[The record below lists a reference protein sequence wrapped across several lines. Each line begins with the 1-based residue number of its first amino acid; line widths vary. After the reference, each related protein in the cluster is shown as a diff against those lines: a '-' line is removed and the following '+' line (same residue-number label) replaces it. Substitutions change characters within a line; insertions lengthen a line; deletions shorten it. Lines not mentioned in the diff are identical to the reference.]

1 MMSSEPGADES
12 IRLVKSSIEAFN
24 AHDVNRCTETMAGYL
39 TLYSPA
45 NPEGLKGLEAYTED
59 VRRDMAG
66 LPDIQLRAERIVGN
80 REWVLV
86 QGVLTGTNYGPLKS
100 RTGQPIRA
108 TGKHIEIRHAQIHRV
123 EGGKITEIHQ
133 YYDTDQVSDQL
144 GLLRRGKKSGIYFM
158 ILVIAGLV
166 SMTVSG
172 LTFIQSSDTA
182 PTGLL
187 AGAFFGGIWLISGSI
202 FSLGKWILRYG
213 RARSSS

>member
-24 AHDVNRCTETMAGYL
+24 AHDVNRCTETMAGYI

-59 VRRDMAG
+59 VRRDLAG

-100 RTGQPIRA
+100 RAGQPIRA
-108 TGKHIEIRHAQIHRV
+108 TDSRHRRPRFNDRKRIDFHPKLRHRPHRASRGRFLWRHLANLRVNLLPGKVDIEIWSR
-123 EGGKITEIHQ
+123 
-133 YYDTDQVSDQL
+133 SQL
-144 GLLRRGKKSGIYFM
+144 F
-158 ILVIAGLV
+158 
-166 SMTVSG
+166 
-172 LTFIQSSDTA
+172 
-182 PTGLL
+182 
-187 AGAFFGGIWLISGSI
+187 LIE
-202 FSLGKWILRYG
+202 
-213 RARSSS
+213 